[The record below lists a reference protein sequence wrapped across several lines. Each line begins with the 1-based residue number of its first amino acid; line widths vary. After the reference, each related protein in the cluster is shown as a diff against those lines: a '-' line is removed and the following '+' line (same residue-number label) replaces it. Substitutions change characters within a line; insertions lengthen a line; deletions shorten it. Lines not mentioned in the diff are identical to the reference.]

1 MRTEVL
7 FPFLLAA
14 LARALDNGVGLTPA
28 MGWNSW
34 NRFRCEG
41 LHETLIIEVAEA
53 MVSSGLRDAGYVYVN
68 IDDCWQETRGAD
80 GHIIPFKSRFPSGMK
95 AVGDKIHALG
105 LKFGIYSCAGK
116 TTCEGWPGSY
126 GHETVDANDYASWG
140 VDYLKYDFC
149 GFEKVE
155 EKKSPEHYYTLM
167 RDALNATGRPILYSM
182 CNWGVGSPHLWGHR
196 VGNSWRTG
204 RDVFA
209 VWDEHECRQEMK
221 LPSFLQSIETAI
233 EQQAGAAYIEG
244 AGPGGFNDPDMLV
257 VGLDGMTPYGI
268 VDECPP
274 HLPAGT
280 CKKGDYV
287 SREVWGVV
295 GGLTHTEQKA
305 VFSFWCMLA
314 APLMLGNDPRTMSA
328 ATKRILTAPQLLRI
342 SQDKLGKQASR
353 VFQSGVGEKL
363 SVWVKPLDDGTY
375 AVLLFNGGARPA
387 DVTVRWSRDLADA
400 AKPWLR
406 ETERMPPC
414 ADKPEVKQCGEWTK
428 SGECTKNAGFMR
440 ANCRRSC
447 DACPPAIYDGP
458 QATALVRDAW
468 EEEDLGTHV
477 ALYTAR
483 HVEAHEARVLIVKFG
498 EPSKLEAELKAHR
511 RPAAQRGHEIREI
524 RKRAEEPPGAF
535 TPGAFTLGAAAVTL
549 QGCASEHMDSLLL
562 LVLAIVVASCM
573 LLVGLQKLVQGE
585 MGRSQ
590 SKVGKTTPAKGQH
603 AL

>member
-53 MVSSGLRDAGYVYVN
+53 MVSTGLRDAGYVYVN
-68 IDDCWQETRGAD
+68 IDDCWQEKRGD
-80 GHIIPFKSRFPSGMK
+80 NGHIIPFKSRFPSGMK
-95 AVGDKIHALG
+95 AVGDKLHALG

-116 TTCEGWPGSY
+116 TTCEGWPGSSGY
-126 GHETVDANDYASWG
+126 EPVDANDYASWG

-233 EQQAGAAYIEG
+233 EQQVGAAYIEG

-274 HLPAGT
+274 HLPAGS

-295 GGLTHTEQKA
+295 GGLTHTEQRA

-353 VFQSGVGEKL
+353 VFQSGDGEKL
-363 SVWVKPLDDGTY
+363 SLWVKPLDDGTY
-375 AVLLFNGGARPA
+375 AVMLFNGGARPA
-387 DVTVRWSRDLADA
+387 DVTVRWSRDLANA

-428 SGECTKNAGFMR
+428 SGECLKNAGFMR

-447 DACPPAIYDGP
+447 DACPPAIYEGP

-483 HVEAHEARVLIVKFG
+483 HVESHEARVLIVKFG

-524 RKRAEEPPGAF
+524 RKRAEEPL
-535 TPGAFTLGAAAVTL
+535 GAFTLGAAAVTL
-549 QGCASEHMDSLLL
+549 QGCASEHVDSLLL